1 MGSGNGFAPV
11 LIVEDNEALRTS
23 FSAVLHGA
31 GFDVIDAA
39 DGFIVLETLKAMSIG
54 AIVLDLGI
62 PVLDGFALLD
72 RLENPPPVV
81 VVTGRTYDDDIVR
94 RRDKIFGFVQKPVPS
109 QTLIDLVGDAV
120 VIGRQ
125 RPDTIG
131 ATQGPGVV
139 PPAPWDRRTGD

>member
-1 MGSGNGFAPV
+1 MGSGNGLAPV

-31 GFDVIDAA
+31 GFDVIEAA

-62 PVLDGFALLD
+62 PVFDGFALLD
-72 RLENPPPVV
+72 RLEDSPPVV
-81 VVTGRTYDDDIVR
+81 VVTGRTYDDDVVR
-94 RRDKIFGFVQKPVPS
+94 RREIFGFVQKPVPS
-109 QTLIDLVGDAV
+109 QTLIDLVGDAMG
-120 VIGRQ
+120 IGRQ